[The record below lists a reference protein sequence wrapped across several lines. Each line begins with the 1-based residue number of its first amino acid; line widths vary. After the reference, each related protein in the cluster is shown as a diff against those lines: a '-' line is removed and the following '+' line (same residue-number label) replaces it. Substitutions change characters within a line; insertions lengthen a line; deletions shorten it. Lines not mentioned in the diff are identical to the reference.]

1 MTFVGALALVAA
13 ALFTGAAVY
22 INLAEQPARLRLEPG
37 PLLAQWKPSYKRG
50 LAMQATLAVIAAV
63 LGVLA
68 YLVEP
73 DWRWLAGAA
82 LSLANWPYTFLA
94 VMPTNKRLMAAPVEE
109 AGAET
114 RRLVET
120 WGRLHAVRSGL
131 GAAATAMFLWA
142 VV

>member
-1 MTFVGALALVAA
+1 MTLAGALALVAA

-22 INLAEQPARLRLEPG
+22 INVAEQPARLRLEPG
-37 PLLAQWKPSYKRG
+37 PLLVQWKPSYERG
-50 LAMQATLAVIAAV
+50 LAMQATLAVVAAV

-94 VMPTNKRLMAAPVEE
+94 IMPTNKKLMAIPV
-109 AGAET
+109 GAADADT
-114 RRLVET
+114 RRLIET
-120 WGRLHAVRSGL
+120 WGRLHAVRSAL

>member
-1 MTFVGALALVAA
+1 MTLPGALALVAA

-22 INLAEQPARLRLEPG
+22 INVAEQPARLRLEPG
-37 PLLAQWKPSYKRG
+37 PLLVQWKPSYERG
-50 LAMQATLAVIAAV
+50 LAMQATLAVVAAV

-94 VMPTNKRLMAAPVEE
+94 IMPTNRKLMAIPVE
-109 AGAET
+109 AADADT
-114 RRLVET
+114 WRLIET
-120 WGRLHAVRSGL
+120 WGRLHAVRSAL